1 MSEFMRPLVLD
12 EVGAG
17 VERRIAANAEE
28 RAALAGRF
36 DLRALD
42 RLEAVLTAAPAPG
55 GVRVTGRV
63 EGEAVQV
70 CATSGED
77 VPARID
83 EPVELLFLHDL
94 GQGGDEI
101 ELHEVDCDVLPI
113 EGRSIDLGEAAAQ
126 TFGLALDPYPR
137 ADAETLAAARRRLI
151 SEEEAAE
158 REAAQKA
165 NANPF
170 AVLKR
175 NS

>member
-1 MSEFMRPLVLD
+1 MSEFVRLLTLD

-28 RAALAGRF
+28 RAALAARF

-42 RLEAVLTAAPAPG
+42 RLEAALTAAPAPG
-55 GVRVTGRV
+55 GVRVTGRI
-63 EGEAVQV
+63 EGDAVQACV
-70 CATSGED
+70 TSGED

-94 GQGGDEI
+94 GQGEEI
-101 ELHEVDCDVLPI
+101 ELHEGDCDVLPI
-113 EGRSIDLGEAAAQ
+113 EGRSIDLGEVAAQ
-126 TFGLALDPYPR
+126 TFGLALDPYPH
-137 ADAETLAAARRRLI
+137 ADAEVLAAARRRLL

-158 REAAQKA
+158 REAAEKA
-165 NANPF
+165 QANPF
-170 AVLKR
+170 AALKR